1 MSYNAN
7 SLALRDPAYAAL
19 VGATDGADFGEDAEF
34 GGSADQAGL
43 YYGYNPANVGWDTPG
58 ADGFFGNEGFFGYN
72 IGADAPAAAP
82 NGVPS
87 HQQLVSMWQAHARQ
101 GAHTARRASLLN
113 PNEHSAKKVE
123 RYSLQLNTDIVV
135 GTPGTFSLTDS
146 PDTELRAQRIT
157 TNVAEPGFVLISG
170 IKVANVNVTQGGSD
184 DAWSLNPNSWGMQY
198 DIPTLSPANKVTVT
212 GSNSSKTPTGFQT
225 SDTYTLVIKFL
236 GPASMAG

>member
-1 MSYNAN
+1 MVRGVFEKEDIMSYNAN

-34 GGSADQAGL
+34 GVD
-43 YYGYNPANVGWDTPG
+43 YYGYNPVNVGWDAPG

-72 IGADAPAAAP
+72 IGADAAPAAAP

-123 RYSLQLNTDIVV
+123 RYSLQLNTDIVI

-157 TNVAEPGFVLISG
+157 TNVDGPGFVLISG

-184 DAWSLNPNSWGMQY
+184 
-198 DIPTLSPANKVTVT
+198 
-212 GSNSSKTPTGFQT
+212 
-225 SDTYTLVIKFL
+225 
-236 GPASMAG
+236 